1 MSMISGLKNT
11 FCLVLAG
18 VIVFASS
25 LAVYVDLAEAWND
38 PLQTNP
44 PVVVTAPDDLRDLK
58 VLLEKERAIR
68 AERKLCSETAKDI
81 KQECFCDKSA
91 DYNEI
96 AKLANDIT
104 LPEHRRKWFDS
115 LLKLEDNGKTI
126 TTSLI
131 NYQNIEQEFLEAC
144 LPNEDGTYRAN
155 NEGDK
160 PVLKVTDNEDVQKLV
175 FLKKEKRKWFFKSS
189 ECWSSGRYTRE
200 ECACG
205 YKPKFQALLTYISS
219 LLRDHPPWK
228 DHILS
233 IMIKNHVNK
242 ISLETEIREITD
254 YVKAC
259 KK

>member
-1 MSMISGLKNT
+1 MAI
-11 FCLVLAG
+11 CLVLISSQA
-18 VIVFASS
+18 FAN
-25 LAVYVDLAEAWND
+25 ND

-58 VLLEKERAIR
+58 VLVEKERAIR

-91 DYNEI
+91 DYKEI

-104 LPEHRRKWFDS
+104 LPEHRRNWFDS
-115 LLKLEDNGKTI
+115 LLKFEDNGKTV

-155 NEGDK
+155 HEGDK
-160 PVLKVTDNEDVQKLV
+160 PLLKVTDDEDVQKLV
-175 FLKKEKRKWFFKSS
+175 FLKKQKRKWFFKSF

-205 YKPKFQALLTYISS
+205 YKAKFQALLSHISS
-219 LLRDHPPWK
+219 LLRDHPSWK
-228 DHILS
+228 DHVLS